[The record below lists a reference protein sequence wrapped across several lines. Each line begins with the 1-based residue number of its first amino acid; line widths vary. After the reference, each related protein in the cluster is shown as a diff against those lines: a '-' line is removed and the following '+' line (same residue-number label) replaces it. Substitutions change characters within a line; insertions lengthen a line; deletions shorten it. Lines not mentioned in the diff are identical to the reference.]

1 MTPPPPPTVTTAEG
15 GARPQVAP
23 KKLDVEGIE
32 RVYVWDIVVRAT
44 HWFTMIAI
52 FILAFTGIYIG
63 DPFLIPAG
71 AAEDQFVMATT
82 KVVHFYTAIA
92 FTLLV
97 VTRIVW
103 MFVGSYYARWHQFVP
118 IGKRRR
124 GDIWK
129 MIKFYALLSKDPPLN
144 VGHNPLA
151 GMTYLL
157 VYSLYILM
165 ILTGL
170 AMYSVSASGYME
182 SLDFLVPV
190 FGGLQTARW
199 IHHVAMW
206 FILGFFAHH
215 IWSAMLVSRLEGMG
229 LIDSMFSGYK
239 FLPRRWRTRLQLSW
253 RDRDKPYPE
262 DE

>member
-1 MTPPPPPTVTTAEG
+1 MNPPPAVGIGDEG
-15 GARPQVAP
+15 VRPQVAH
-23 KKLDVEGIE
+23 KKFDVEGIE
-32 RVYVWDIVVRAT
+32 RVYVWDIVVRST

-63 DPFLIPAG
+63 NPYLIPES
-71 AAEDQFVMATT
+71 AADGQMMMATV

-92 FTLLV
+92 FTILV
-97 VTRIVW
+97 VARIYW
-103 MFVGSYYARWHQFVP
+103 MFAGSYYARWHQFVP

-124 GDIWK
+124 GDIMK
-129 MIKFYALLSKDPPLN
+129 MLKFYALLSKEPPLN

-157 VYSLYILM
+157 VYGLYILM

-170 AMYSVSASGYME
+170 AIYSVSASGYME
-182 SLDFLVPV
+182 HFEFLVPL
-190 FGGLQTARW
+190 FGGVQTARW
-199 IHHVAMW
+199 IHHIGMW

-215 IWSAMLVSRLEGMG
+215 IWSAILVSRLEGMG

-239 FLPRRWRTRLQLSW
+239 FLPLRWRKRLDLSW